1 MTVRRPGLLDAIV
14 EAPRA
19 VSRYLGTLLGVFVAQ
34 TLVALAVTVAV
45 ALVLAQVFAHLP
57 LFDDAVDGDLVA
69 LITCIRWARS
79 SMLAVFGIAFGG
91 IVVWQLATW
100 FLVGGLNG
108 VLAQRPEGRRD
119 TARCFGASGASTYLA
134 YARLAVCAIPGW
146 LLVMFVWA
154 TCAGAV
160 AARLQYALTM
170 WDLVSSLLVMFGP
183 ALVLAHVLWTVA
195 DYARIE
201 LTLRADTHG
210 PRALPAYLRAVAFV
224 VRRPLALA
232 HGGLGWL
239 AWLLVTIG
247 YLYLSQ
253 GHPMYGAEGAIT
265 LFVIRQGVSLAR
277 TAIRFGVLA
286 GQVEISR
293 ARPVPPR
300 RVEADPSPS

>member
-1 MTVRRPGLLDAIV
+1 MKTGLFDAIV
-14 EAPRA
+14 AGPRA
-19 VSRYLGTLLGVFVAQ
+19 VSRYLGTILSVFVAQ
-34 TLVALAVTVAV
+34 TLVALAVTIAV

-91 IVVWQLATW
+91 LVVWQLATW

-108 VLAQRPEGRRD
+108 VLVQRPEGRRD
-119 TARCFGASGASTYLA
+119 TARCFGASGATTYLA
-134 YARLAVCAIPGW
+134 YARLAVCSVPGW

-154 TCAGAV
+154 TCTGAV
-160 AARLQYALTM
+160 AQRLEFALTT

-183 ALVLAHVLWTVA
+183 AMLVAHVVWTIV

-210 PRALPAYLRAVAFV
+210 TRALSAYLRAIAFV
-224 VRRPLALA
+224 ARRPIVLA
-232 HGGLGWL
+232 HGAVGWL
-239 AWLLVTIG
+239 AWLLITFG
-247 YLYLSQ
+247 YVSLAQ

-286 GQVEISR
+286 GQVELSR
-293 ARPVPPR
+293 ARPAPPR
-300 RVEADPSPS
+300 RVEADPSPA